1 MKNQIDDKEFERIRW
16 KCLMRSEPFLN
27 YWKEFKAEFDNI
39 QQNFMSNKCATAA
52 DIEDK
57 LNKAPL
63 LINDFV
69 KRLRDRFGNIAFAAG
84 RYTDYLISHTPPDIF
99 HAPEDQSFDEVWE
112 TCFTGNKKLK
122 YRYPYEI
129 PSANLKL
136 TPILPPPVIDFGE
149 RTLFC
154 IDMIT
159 KVFREINNREPN
171 IGELKEYLRQWMEEI
186 YSSPCTFLMVT
197 QIERTPTE
205 TDAILK
211 EISVILKKKEQP
223 KKTRHSLSQYKR
235 YLEVYDLSKAGKTW
249 QEIASSGA
257 YSKEANLAME
267 NIRSYISKDRQK
279 AEALIDKAERD
290 ML

>member
-1 MKNQIDDKEFERIRW
+1 MKNNIDDKELERIRW
-16 KCLMRSEPFLN
+16 KCLIRSEQFLN
-27 YWKEFKAEFDNI
+27 CCKELKSELDNI
-39 QQNFMSNKCATAA
+39 KQNFTPKNYGASDNYKY
-52 DIEDK
+52 E
-57 LNKAPL
+57 LNKAML
-63 LINDFV
+63 LIGERT
-69 KRLRDRFGNIAFAAG
+69 KRFSDRFGNIASVAA

-112 TCFTGNKKLK
+112 TCFAGNKKLK
-122 YRYPYEI
+122 YRLPYEM
-129 PSANLKL
+129 PWANLKL
-136 TPILPPPVIDFGE
+136 IPILPPPVIDFGE

-171 IGELKEYLRQWMEEI
+171 IGELKEYLQQWMKEI

-197 QIERTPTE
+197 QTERTPTE

-211 EISVILKKKEQP
+211 DISVILKKKEQP
-223 KKTRHSLSQYKR
+223 KKTRHRLDEYER
-235 YLEVYDLSKAGKTW
+235 YLKVYDLSKAGKTW

-257 YSKEANLAME
+257 YSEISLAEE
-267 NIRSYISKDRQK
+267 NVRSYISKDRQK
-279 AEALIDKAERD
+279 AKALIDRAERD